1 MVKAAKLFVLIAL
14 TLVFSGCAG
23 DIAYNKGEKMS
34 VEGDLDRAVAY
45 YRQALQEDP
54 ENIGYRTRLNAAQRD
69 ATQMHAGRAAQYLDA
84 KNAEVAIYE
93 SQQALLL
100 SPDNGRAA
108 QLLNEAGKLKELQGH
123 LAAGR
128 NFYYAGRPNEAVDEF
143 TKALVLDPE
152 QPEAKSYIEKITKQK
167 AVLGGSDEGLTLAS
181 DQPITLSFKDA
192 KLKEVFEF
200 LSKLSGV
207 SILFDD
213 DVKDQPV
220 TVFAKDISFKQALG
234 LMLATNKLFMKKIA
248 QDAIII
254 IPKTKSKQDQYQD
267 LLIKTFY
274 LSNIQAKDMVNI
286 IRTMLETRKVIINEQ
301 LNSITLR
308 ETPDKLKLAEKLIQV
323 NDRKDS
329 EVVIDVEIMSVDR
342 GDNLTYGLTL
352 PQNVTGTYI
361 PPVGGVA
368 STAPTTIGSVI
379 TNVTNFNNGL
389 KNSNSIKNNIWF
401 SYPSVT
407 ANWGKSRSHAETLTN
422 PSIRVLNNKPAKILI
437 GQRVP
442 VQTGVVSSGVIGS
455 QATATFEY
463 RDVGIKLTVEPDI
476 GLNND
481 VKLKANLE
489 VSSIGD
495 NVTIGQG
502 QVMQKFNTTSAE
514 SVLNL
519 KDGETVIIGGLLEN
533 IKSNNISGIAGVMD
547 VPILGKIFSTNN
559 VGPNSKRELIMTLT
573 PHVVRPQVL
582 PSDEYSAFYS
592 GTEEAFDTKPLF
604 EEKKE
609 KLSVPEGDEQAV
621 SAEPGK
627 ATEAQPQSG
636 QPVQPGQPKKTQL
649 PDGQAKAMPS
659 NKIGRVGVIGFAPEI
674 VPIEVGQELTVDV
687 MATDL
692 DSVFEAPL
700 SIIYNPK
707 LVEFVKA
714 EEGDFMKVDGKP
726 TSFTAASNDK
736 IGFIDVFLTR
746 LGKVQGV
753 SGSGRLFSLTFKGKA
768 PGISPLVFKQ
778 NMLKDANKQPVSAD
792 LKTGTLYV
800 K

>member
-1 MVKAAKLFVLIAL
+1 MVKAAKLFVLITLAL
-14 TLVFSGCAG
+14 AFSGCAG
-23 DIAYNKGEKMS
+23 DIAFNKGEKMS

-54 ENIGYRTRLNAAQRD
+54 ENISYKTRLIASQRD
-69 ATQMHAGRAAQYLDA
+69 ATQMHVARAAQYLGS

-100 SPDNGRAA
+100 SPDDGRAA
-108 QLLNEAGKLKELQGH
+108 QLLQEAGKLKELQGH

-128 NFYYAGRPNEAVDEF
+128 NFYYAGRPNEALEEF
-143 TKALVLDPE
+143 TKTLEVDPE
-152 QPEAKSYIEKITKQK
+152 QPEAKSFIEKITKQK
-167 AVLGGSDEGLTLAS
+167 ATLGGSDEGLTLAS

-234 LMLATNKLFMKKIA
+234 LLLATNKLFMKKIA
-248 QDAIII
+248 PDAIII

-267 LLIKTFY
+267 LLMKTFY

-308 ETPDKLKLAEKLIQV
+308 ETPDKLKLAEKLIEV

-329 EVVIDVEIMSVDR
+329 EVVIDVQIMSVDR
-342 GDNLTYGLTL
+342 GDNLKYGLNL
-352 PQNVTGTYI
+352 PKGVTGTYV
-361 PPVGGVA
+361 PPGEVA
-368 STAPTTIGSVI
+368 LQAVPDLTQNVVTNI
-379 TNVTNFNNGL
+379 TNFSNGL
-389 KNSNSIKNNIWF
+389 KNGNWKNNIWF
-401 SYPSVT
+401 AYPSVT
-407 ANWGKSRSHAETLTN
+407 ADWSKSYSHAETLTN

-442 VQTGVVSSGVIGS
+442 VQTGVVSSGVTGGL
-455 QATATFEY
+455 ATATFEY

-481 VKLKANLE
+481 IKLKSTLE

-502 QVMQKFNTTSAE
+502 QVMQKFNTTTAE
-514 SVLNL
+514 STLNL
-519 KDGETVIIGGLLEN
+519 RDGETVIIGGLLEN
-533 IKSNNISGIAGVMD
+533 ITSSNISGIAGIID
-547 VPILGKIFSTNN
+547 VPILGKIFSTNT

-573 PHVVRPQVL
+573 PHIVRPQVL
-582 PSDEYSAFYS
+582 PADEYTTFYS

-609 KLSVPEGDEQAV
+609 KLSVPEDQEQTI
-621 SAEPGK
+621 STEPAK
-627 ATEAQPQSG
+627 ATTAQPQPS
-636 QPVQPGQPKKTQL
+636 QPVQPGKVKKTQL
-649 PDGQAKAMPS
+649 PEGQSPAMPS
-659 NKIGRVGVIGFAPEI
+659 QKIGRVGVIGFAPEV

-726 TSFTAASNDK
+726 TSFSASSNDK
-736 IGFIDVFLTR
+736 VGYIDVFITR

-753 SGSGRLFSLTFKGKA
+753 SGSGKLFSLTFKGKA

-792 LKTGTLYV
+792 LKTGTLYI

>member
-1 MVKAAKLFVLIAL
+1 MVKVAKLFVLIAL
-14 TLVFSGCAG
+14 ALAFSGCAG
-23 DIAYNKGEKMS
+23 DIAFKKGEKMS
-34 VEGDLDRAVAY
+34 VEGDLDRAVGY

-54 ENIGYRTRLNAAQRD
+54 ENISYKTRLTAAQRD
-69 ATQMHAGRAAQYLDA
+69 ATQMHVVRASQYLDA
-84 KNAEVAIYE
+84 KNADVAIYE

-100 SPDNGRAA
+100 SPDNGRAV
-108 QLLNEAGKLKELQGH
+108 QLLKGAGKLKELQGH

-143 TKALVLDPE
+143 TKALEFDAE
-152 QPEAKSYIEKITKQK
+152 QPEAKSFIEKITKQK
-167 AVLGGSDEGLTLAS
+167 AALGGSDEGLTLAS

-234 LMLATNKLFMKKIA
+234 LLLATNKLFMKKIA

-274 LSNIQAKDMVNI
+274 LSNIPAKDMVNI

-308 ETPDKLKLAEKLIQV
+308 ETPDKLKLAEKLIEV

-329 EVVIDVEIMSVDR
+329 EVVIDVEVMSVDR
-342 GDNLTYGLTL
+342 GDNLRYGLNL
-352 PQNVTGTYI
+352 PKSVTGTYV
-361 PPVGGVA
+361 PPAGGVP
-368 STAPTTIGSVI
+368 SVAPTDFTAN
-379 TNVTNFNNGL
+379 TVTNISNFNSGINNGWQT
-389 KNSNSIKNNIWF
+389 IKDNIWF
-401 SYPSVT
+401 AYPSVT
-407 ANWGKSRSHAETLTN
+407 ADWSKSRSHAETLTN

-437 GQRVP
+437 GRRIP
-442 VQTGVVSSGVIGS
+442 VQTGQSLIQG
-455 QATATFEY
+455 ATTTAFEY

-481 VKLKANLE
+481 VKLKATLE
-489 VSSIGD
+489 VSSLGD
-495 NVTIGQG
+495 NIIVGDTSQPS
-502 QVMQKFNTTSAE
+502 FNTTTAE

-519 KDGETVIIGGLLEN
+519 RDGETVVIGGLLEN
-533 IKSNNISGIAGVMD
+533 IKNNNISGIAGVID
-547 VPILGKIFSTNN
+547 VPILGKIFSTNT

-573 PHVVRPQVL
+573 PHIVRPQVI
-582 PSDEYSAFYS
+582 PSAEYSAFYS

-609 KLSVPEGDEQAV
+609 KLSVPEEDEQAV

-627 ATEAQPQSG
+627 ATEVQPQPG
-636 QPVQPGQPKKTQL
+636 QPVQPKKPPLSEGQP
-649 PDGQAKAMPS
+649 QAIPS
-659 NKIGRVGVIGFAPEI
+659 RKIGRVGVIGFAPEV

-714 EEGDFMKVDGKP
+714 EEGEFMKVDGKP

-753 SGSGRLFSLTFKGKA
+753 SGSGKLFSLTFKGKA